1 MTNKIKALCAIRGI
15 TQQEL
20 AEKLNTPQSN
30 LSKKYKK
37 DNWKESDLQE
47 IAEILNADFKGSFI
61 LRDTNEQVWL
71 IPFWMKN
78 ISKKVFFCLAIYLK
92 GYVIYP

>member
-61 LRDTNEQVWL
+61 LRDTNEQV
-71 IPFWMKN
+71 
-78 ISKKVFFCLAIYLK
+78 
-92 GYVIYP
+92 

>member
-1 MTNKIKALCAIRGI
+1 MTNRIKALCAMRDI

-37 DNWKESDLQE
+37 DDWRESDLQE
-47 IAEILNADFKGSFI
+47 IAEILNADFKGYFV
-61 LRDTNEQVWL
+61 LKENGEQV
-71 IPFWMKN
+71 
-78 ISKKVFFCLAIYLK
+78 
-92 GYVIYP
+92 